1 MKSPSLSSSL
11 PFLGEGQGGVGSA
24 RFADRLNSLSDPHPA
39 LPRKARRRENSL
51 CSVDATGTLNGSL
64 TTWALPEEVPLAIL
78 ANSKSYAVMMG
89 TPADLED
96 FGAGF
101 FLTEGLVAHASHI
114 KNVLALPS
122 GDGVAIDVA
131 VDEKNLFRERMISRT
146 LEGRVGCGLCG
157 IAEMDDA
164 IRMPNRKLRAS
175 PMTVVAIEKA
185 YATLPLHQPM
195 NGVNKTVH
203 AAAWCS
209 VDGVILLAR
218 EDVGRHNALD
228 KLMGAMARQSINP
241 EQGFVLM
248 SSRCSFELVQ
258 KCAMVGISGL
268 ATVSAP
274 TALALK
280 LAQQAGLKLA
290 SVSQLGVMVFD
301 GVNNGIA

>member
-1 MKSPSLSSSL
+1 MAKS
-11 PFLGEGQGGVGSA
+11 
-24 RFADRLNSLSDPHPA
+24 PHPA
-39 LPRKARRRENSL
+39 FGHLLPRASARAKAQHKESLLPSKMGEGGADATDEGL
-51 CSVDATGTLNGSL
+51 CSISAFGTLNGIP

-114 KNVLALPS
+114 NNVLALPS

-131 VDEKNLFRERMISRT
+131 VDERNLLRERMISRT

-164 IRMPNRKLRAS
+164 IRMPNRKLKPS
-175 PMTVVAIEKA
+175 PMTVAAIDTA
-185 YATLPLHQPM
+185 YAALPRHQPM
-195 NGVNKTVH
+195 NAVNKTVH

-209 VDGVILLAR
+209 SGGHILLAR

-228 KLMGAMARQSINP
+228 KLIGAMARQHINP
-241 EQGFVLM
+241 DQGFVLM

-258 KCAMVGISGL
+258 KCAMAGISGL

-280 LAQQAGLKLA
+280 LAQQAGVRLA
-290 SVSQLGVMVFD
+290 SFSHLGVMVFD
-301 GVNNGIA
+301 GENNGSA